1 MHVISL
7 PRVKIENTTGMSQRP
22 RRSRNRREWRD
33 RLGTPLLWLAGI
45 RAVLSLLAIPAA
57 AALFRDHFVV
67 LVLLRPTKEVLL
79 AGGFALRADRVAP
92 LALLVAA
99 VPLLVLGVWHFFA
112 LGRLY
117 GSELDGLPR
126 WGKKVLS
133 PDRVKAMCRV
143 LDKRGMPVVV
153 LGRLAAF
160 PSSVVA
166 AAAGASAMPV
176 RRFLVADAIGALL
189 SFVVMVGAGF
199 ALGEA
204 YDEAGPWVTAAGV
217 AALIGLAVFVG
228 WRLKKV

>member
-1 MHVISL
+1 M
-7 PRVKIENTTGMSQRP
+7 PEVKIENTEGMSQGG
-22 RRSRNRREWRD
+22 RRSRRGVWRD
-33 RLGTPLLWLAGI
+33 RLGTPLLWLAAV
-45 RAVLSLLAIPAA
+45 RAVLSLAAIPAA

-79 AGGFALRADRVAP
+79 AGGFALRAGRVAP

-117 GSELDGLPR
+117 GSELNGLPG
-126 WGKKVLS
+126 WGKRVLP
-133 PDRVKAMCRV
+133 PDRIKAMCRV
-143 LDKRGMPVVV
+143 LDKRGVPVVV

-176 RRFLVADAIGALL
+176 RRFLVADAVGALL

-217 AALIGLAVFVG
+217 AALVGLAVFVG
-228 WRLKKV
+228 QRLRKV

>member
-1 MHVISL
+1 M
-7 PRVKIENTTGMSQRP
+7 
-22 RRSRNRREWRD
+22 
-33 RLGTPLLWLAGI
+33 
-45 RAVLSLLAIPAA
+45 LAIPAA

-92 LALLVAA
+92 LALVVAA

-117 GSELDGLPR
+117 GNELNGLPA
-126 WGKKVLS
+126 WGKKVL
-133 PDRVKAMCRV
+133 PPKRVEAMCRV
-143 LDKRGMPVVV
+143 LDKRGVPVVV

-160 PSSVVA
+160 PSSLVA
-166 AAAGASAMPV
+166 AAAGASEMPV

-217 AALIGLAVFVG
+217 AALLGLAVLVG
-228 WRLKKV
+228 QRLRKV